1 MLDVAYRIGFALGF
15 GLLAAKLNSVLGES
29 AADGRKSESLIQR
42 FARAVDR
49 TLEVFS

>member
-15 GLLAAKLNSVLGES
+15 GLLAAKLNSVLNES
-29 AADGRKSESLIQR
+29 AADGRKMESLFQR
-42 FARAVDR
+42 LARAVDR